1 MKTETEYRQDII
13 EIGKRVY
20 QKGFVASN
28 DGNISVRISDNEV
41 IATPT
46 GRSKGFLTTDQLVKV
61 NLDGEK
67 LEGYLE
73 PSSEIKF
80 HLRVYQLRPDVRSV
94 VHAHP
99 PVCTAYAVAGI
110 PLDKPVLPEAVVSLG
125 CIPIARYGT
134 PGTEELVSTIA
145 EIIPRCDAILLE
157 NHGALSVGPD
167 IYSAYYKMETME
179 HFAHIIWIATTLGR
193 VNLIEGENLEKLFEL
208 RKRFGLAEKP
218 LCDVCTVPL
227 EQIAQSPSVV
237 PGNTAPNSGNDDI
250 ADIVSRVTAKVI
262 EALKE

>member
-1 MKTETEYRQDII
+1 MKTETEFRQDII

-20 QKGFVASN
+20 NKGFVASN
-28 DGNISVRISDNEV
+28 DGNISVRISDDEV
-41 IATPT
+41 LATPT

-61 NLDGEK
+61 KITGEK

-73 PSSEIKF
+73 PSSEIAF
-80 HLRVYQLRPDVRSV
+80 HLRVYRLRPDVRAV

-110 PLDKPVLPEAVVSLG
+110 PLDKPVLPEAVVTLG

-134 PGTEELVSTIA
+134 PGTEELVEAIQ

-167 IYSAYYKMETME
+167 VFAAYYKMETME
-179 HFAHIIWIATTLGR
+179 HFAHITWIATTLGK
-193 VNLIEGENLEKLFEL
+193 VNLIEGENLQKLFEL
-208 RKRFGLAEKP
+208 RRRFGLGEKP

-227 EQIAQSPSVV
+227 ERRAQPEETIHE
-237 PGNTAPNSGNDDI
+237 PIQTDDEI
-250 ADIVSRVTAKVI
+250 ADIVARVTTKVL
-262 EALKE
+262 EALNG